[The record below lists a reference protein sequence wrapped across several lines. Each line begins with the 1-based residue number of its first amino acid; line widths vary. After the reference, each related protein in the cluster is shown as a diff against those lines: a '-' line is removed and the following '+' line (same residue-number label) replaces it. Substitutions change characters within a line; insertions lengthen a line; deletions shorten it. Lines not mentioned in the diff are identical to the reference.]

1 MSLQHVNL
9 SPIGS
14 CKRVLRVFPDGPL
27 VRMLQQK
34 KKKKKRERERERL
47 DPLQFLGSLKI
58 YVSENARKRF
68 SPT

>member
-14 CKRVLRVFPDGPL
+14 SKRDWREFPDGPL
-27 VRMLQQK
+27 VRMLQQ

-68 SPT
+68 SPN

>member
-1 MSLQHVNL
+1 MVNL
-9 SPIGS
+9 
-14 CKRVLRVFPDGPL
+14 L
-27 VRMLQQK
+27 VCCNT

-68 SPT
+68 SPTRIEEKEK

>member
-9 SPIGS
+9 SPIDS
-14 CKRVLRVFPDGPL
+14 SKRDWREFPDGPL

-34 KKKKKRERERERL
+34 KKKKERERERL

-68 SPT
+68 SPN